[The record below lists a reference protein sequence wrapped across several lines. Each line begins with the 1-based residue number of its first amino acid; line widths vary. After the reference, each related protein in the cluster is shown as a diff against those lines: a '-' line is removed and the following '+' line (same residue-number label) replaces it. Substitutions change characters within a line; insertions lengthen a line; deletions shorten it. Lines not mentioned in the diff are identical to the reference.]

1 MIVWLSSYPKSGNT
15 YLRSLLSAYIFS
27 KDGIFNFEL
36 LKNFI
41 QFPNKFIFEKL
52 GLNISNNLE
61 LVNNYIKAQEFINK
75 MWKKNEIHFVK
86 THSSCASIGKNK
98 FTDIKNTLGVVY
110 IVRDPRNVV
119 TSYAH
124 HFQKSHEEAINDI
137 TGDLNIGVKS
147 KTHPPTFVGSWQF
160 HYNSW
165 KQFNKY
171 QRFLLIKYEDLIK
184 NPEKNLLEILN
195 FIFKLGNSKFKLD
208 KNKFDNTIKS
218 TSFEQMQK
226 LEKNYGFFEAA
237 TQKKTGE
244 KIKFFNLGKENNWKS
259 TLDKLLVK
267 KIENSFQ
274 NEMRELKYL

>member
-15 YLRSLLSAYIFS
+15 YLRALLSSYIFS
-27 KDGIFNFEL
+27 EDGIFNFGL
-36 LKNFI
+36 LKKFI

-52 GLNISNNLE
+52 GLNISDDLE
-61 LVNNYIKAQEFINK
+61 LAKNYIKAQEFINQ
-75 MWKKNEIHFVK
+75 MDKKDSIHFVK

-124 HFQKSHEEAINDI
+124 YFQKSHEEATNDI
-137 TGDLNIGVKS
+137 TGELSIGVKS
-147 KTHPPTFVGSWQF
+147 KTHPPTFVGSWKF

-195 FIFKLGNSKFKLD
+195 FIFKLGNSKFQLD
-208 KNKFDNTIKS
+208 KKKFENTIKS

-226 LEKNYGFFEAA
+226 LEKNHGFDEAA
-237 TQKKTGE
+237 TQKKTGD

-259 TLDKLLVK
+259 NLDETLIK
-267 KIENSFQ
+267 KIEKSFET
-274 NEMRELKYL
+274 EMKELKYL